1 MTTNTVALSFPVT
14 VAGKEITEAVF
25 RRPKGRDMRLLA
37 RLQELEPGEGKPP
50 SPEAQSEATALII
63 RAVTGWGPEVVD
75 EVDLLEDIPRLAEAA
90 ADFLERITPPAQA
103 SGGQ

>member
-1 MTTNTVALSFPVT
+1 MTTKTLALSFPVT

-37 RLQELEPGEGKPP
+37 RLQELEPEEGQAAA
-50 SPEAQSEATALII
+50 SEAQSEATSLII

-75 EVDLLEDIPRLAEAA
+75 EIDLLEDIPRLAEAA
-90 ADFLERITPPAQA
+90 ADFLESIAPPAQA
-103 SGGQ
+103 SGEQ